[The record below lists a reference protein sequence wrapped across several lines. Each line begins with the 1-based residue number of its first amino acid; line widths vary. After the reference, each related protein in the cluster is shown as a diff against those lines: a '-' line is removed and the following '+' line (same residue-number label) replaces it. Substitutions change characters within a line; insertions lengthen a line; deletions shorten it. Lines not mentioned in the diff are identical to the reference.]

1 MGIHVRVATTL
12 LRVSSVIGVPGM
24 RRPLR
29 FTPRRDTGLY
39 GFELALGHGGFPTVA
54 GVDEAGRGACAG
66 PLVVGAVMLPT
77 GRRHRI
83 DGLTDSK
90 LLTPRRREEIYAE
103 IVNNAVA
110 WSAVVI
116 TCSEV
121 DRVGLHRCNIAGMRR
136 AVAMLDLRPSFVL
149 SDGFSVPGLDVPGL
163 AVPKG
168 DRVAACIAA
177 ASVVAKVTRDRL
189 MTELHERYPIYGFD
203 VHKGYVTRE
212 HSAALG
218 VHGPCPEHRFSF
230 VNVARLG
237 AAGGIVEAPIGTS
250 DEEMRDNGAD
260 ALAHIDADLEGAA
273 EQVGIA

>member
-1 MGIHVRVATTL
+1 M
-12 LRVSSVIGVPGM
+12 IGVPGL

-29 FTPRRDTGLY
+29 YTPRRDTGLY
-39 GFELALGHGGFPTVA
+39 GFERALEHGGFSSVA

-66 PLVVGAVMLPT
+66 PLVVGAVILPT
-77 GRRHRI
+77 RRRHWI

-103 IVNNAVA
+103 VVERAVA

-116 TCSEV
+116 ACTDV
-121 DRVGLHRCNIAGMRR
+121 DRIGLHRCNIAGMRR
-136 AVAMLDLRPSFVL
+136 AIARLETRPAFVL
-149 SDGFSVPGLDVPGL
+149 SDGFPVPGLDVPSL

-168 DRVAACIAA
+168 DRVAACVAA

-189 MTELHERYPIYGFD
+189 MIQLHERYPTYGFD
-203 VHKGYVTRE
+203 MHKGYVTRE
-212 HSAALG
+212 HSAALAL
-218 VHGPCPEHRFSF
+218 HGPCPEHRFSF

-237 AAGGIVEAPIGTS
+237 MATGEIVEVPAGTA
-250 DEEMRDNGAD
+250 DGEMLDNEED
-260 ALAHIDADLEGAA
+260 AFAQIDADLEGAA